1 VSLTETLEAHHKKG
15 VEMIPAEHM
24 EKMLRATK
32 ELIESGIAERSTQV
46 GSAAP
51 SFELPNAV
59 GKSVDVAGL
68 LKDGPVIVSFY
79 RGGWCPYCNLELK
92 ALQDRLPEIEALGAK
107 LIAITPET
115 PDNSLTT
122 LEKHDLAFD
131 ILSDQGNNVAREFG
145 LVFKLPADV
154 SDIYKNAF
162 GINLE
167 ASNGDNSDELPLPAT
182 YVIGQDGKVIEA
194 FVSADYTKRLD
205 PDDIIAALKRG

>member
-1 VSLTETLEAHHKKG
+1 MSLTEILEAEKQKG
-15 VEMIPAEHM
+15 IARIPAEHM

-32 ELIESGIAERSTQV
+32 DLIETGIAEKSAQP

-51 SFELPNAV
+51 SFTLPNAT
-59 GKSVDVAGL
+59 GKSVDVGSL

-92 ALQDRLPEIEALGAK
+92 ALQERLPEIEALGAK
-107 LIAITPET
+107 LVAITPET
-115 PDNSLTT
+115 PDNSLSTH
-122 LEKHDLAFD
+122 EKNELAYD
-131 ILSDQGNNVAREFG
+131 VLSDVGNEVARQFG
-145 LVFKLPADV
+145 IVFKLPADV

-167 ASNGDNSDELPLPAT
+167 ALNGDASDELPLPAT
-182 YVIGQDGKVIEA
+182 YVIGKDGKVIEA
-194 FVSADYTKRLD
+194 FASADYTKRLD